1 MFHLHTGTGLAGLKS
16 LSSEMKSISLS
27 NEASAAFDA
36 GRIDESIS
44 LYQQSLALKL
54 RSNPELCVKTGIT
67 YNGIGVSFLR
77 AGRLE
82 EADESF
88 SKALLIREKEGP
100 LRDVADTRDMM
111 GQLREAQGR
120 FEEAREVRLRGAA
133 KNNIM
138 CGNYDCPTHAV
149 LPLAKLSACSA
160 CKSVFYCSKTCQK
173 NDWTTRHKT
182 LCQAYMAASQQA
194 TPADT
199 EAKEPVSQNK
209 TSE

>member
-1 MFHLHTGTGLAGLKS
+1 MDA
-16 LSSEMKSISLS
+16 IDLS

-36 GRIDESIS
+36 GCIDEAIS
-44 LYQQSLALKL
+44 LHQQSLALKL
-54 RSNPELCVKTGIT
+54 RSHPELCIQTGIT
-67 YNGIGVSFLR
+67 WNGLGGALLR

-82 EADESF
+82 EAEESL
-88 SKALLIREKEGP
+88 SKALLIREEKEGP

-120 FEEAREVRLRGAA
+120 FEEAREVRLRGAP

-138 CGNYDCPTHAV
+138 CGNYDMI

-182 LCQAYMAASQQA
+182 LCKAHMAASQQA

-199 EAKEPVSQNK
+199 EPKEPVSQNK